1 MKVSTKEKK
10 KANELWQERN
20 HTERSHVS
28 TFPTEKALADC
39 MDSDTQRYAEPAM
52 RWPDYWF

>member
-1 MKVSTKEKK
+1 M
-10 KANELWQERN
+10 
-20 HTERSHVS
+20 ERSHVS

-52 RWPDYWF
+52 R